1 MSARRAT
8 SETTAPGTKLS
19 ATIARFCSSL
29 QRRRRSMPLITST
42 RAIAPSLAP
51 VQTLS
56 FALVLSPPASIPQ
69 GGPHRTGT
77 ILVRSRSEV
86 AHRWTTRRRLSAHPR
101 ARSAILVTQLSLLLG
116 VLATDIRLGPGRG
129 NRSGSFRVPSRQR
142 GPVNSGLAGAER
154 RLCFPRVA
162 QAAEPDLK
170 LGR

>member
-29 QRRRRSMPLITST
+29 QRRRRSIPLITST
-42 RAIAPSLAP
+42 RAMAPSLAP

-77 ILVRSRSEV
+77 ALARRSRLFAGSDREGER
-86 AHRWTTRRRLSAHPR
+86 AAAIYSLIIIAKLNGIDPR
-101 ARSAILVTQLSLLLG
+101 A
-116 VLATDIRLGPGRG
+116 
-129 NRSGSFRVPSRQR
+129 
-142 GPVNSGLAGAER
+142 GLADVLR
-154 RLCFPRVA
+154 
-162 QAAEPDLK
+162 
-170 LGR
+170 

>member
-77 ILVRSRSEV
+77 VRPTEAAPIGEGNGRNGGRTGRPRQQQPTPAQGGEIGHSSLRCADGGV
-86 AHRWTTRRRLSAHPR
+86 APIPAIRGRRTEL
-101 ARSAILVTQLSLLLG
+101 
-116 VLATDIRLGPGRG
+116 
-129 NRSGSFRVPSRQR
+129 
-142 GPVNSGLAGAER
+142 
-154 RLCFPRVA
+154 
-162 QAAEPDLK
+162 
-170 LGR
+170 